1 MQQLGQMKNA
11 VENTLKGKE
20 KTWFDGLMAS
30 RQRLQQAALRGV
42 ARGLW
47 HTDKSKMKLW
57 LVTLKQCT
65 VVSQHVKPA
74 AARQFRQVS
83 WRVNQ
88 HEARLC
94 IAMWHSAMK
103 RAEETYFRAIAHF
116 KYCTLERQKESEH
129 NTVCALTAILKS
141 TNARMDS
148 LQLELATVLSMAKD
162 SEAAKTDLLSL
173 LSNERNSGTTLL
185 CYLKKALHEEASLLD
200 TESLLNAE
208 LKMFAETT
216 SHLWQC
222 GMRRLCQIMLR
233 AFRIE
238 MQLRIKLWH
247 SAWKAERLL
256 RRAGARMLHK
266 EAMHALQAFRKHFQN
281 VKQADQAEQRMRRVG
296 ARMLNKEV
304 VFTLQGFRR
313 NLSDAKQAER
323 AERTMRRV
331 GARMLHKEAV
341 FALQGFRRNLVD
353 AKQAERAE
361 RIMRQV
367 GARMLNKEVV
377 FVLQTFRRKLWLAK
391 QAERAYK
398 IGIQQL
404 CQMILRVS
412 QGEMGLR
419 IGLWHSALKVWKTER
434 LTAMKAAADAQ
445 ERKLHGAEKRKQMKK
460 KQYMAVKA
468 LTMCMGRKDKDKMRE
483 WLALARLNQSECEHA
498 SLLTESM
505 SRAGHQQLQTA
516 AGCLSHVLSRLRQGM
531 TRFCVQNWHDTTKAW
546 ALRQSFL
553 KSHLKKLAEVNAAHQ
568 AEIKVKQAR
577 GLVRCMKHV
586 DNRNQEKW
594 IDRVKLR
601 MVKSNCE
608 QTMEKLT
615 GEMSAGGGD
624 MLSHA

>member
-1 MQQLGQMKNA
+1 MNGVSPITPKSWPQGGTACSKCRRSKKLCCLTS
-11 VENTLKGKE
+11 EL
-20 KTWFDGLMAS
+20 L
-30 RQRLQQAALRGV
+30 RLCRKQVAILQAAMSSV
-42 ARGLW
+42 IAA
-47 HTDKSKMKLW
+47 
-57 LVTLKQCT
+57 
-65 VVSQHVKPA
+65 A
-74 AARQFRQVS
+74 AARVQQVNETKNS
-83 WRVNQ
+83 QRKIHKQSSEIVVLTEKVEVAQYRNGT
-88 HEARLC
+88 L
-94 IAMWHSAMK
+94 IAK
-103 RAEETYFRAIAHF
+103 LRD
-116 KYCTLERQKESEH
+116 
-129 NTVCALTAILKS
+129 NGLTALRRLARRRFVILAKKS
-141 TNARMDS
+141 LFEWQKAKAQFLIADLAWTQRAAAVQGFMRCTVHHNDMKMRNWFSS
-148 LQLELATVLSMAKD
+148 LKLNMF
-162 SEAAKTDLLSL
+162 AKTS
-173 LSNERNSGTTLL
+173 SR
-185 CYLKKALHEEASLLD
+185 
-200 TESLLNAE
+200 
-208 LKMFAETT
+208 
-216 SHLWQC
+216 LWQC
-222 GMRRLCQIMLR
+222 GMRRLCQIMLQ